1 MREAGELRG
10 VLQMYEELL
19 DKLTDQNRKLKDW
32 IKRKK
37 RKEDVFIRESQKGT
51 RPKKFSGAPPQAP
64 EQTVYID
71 ISFAAPRR

>member
-37 RKEDVFIRESQKGT
+37 RKDERKLSK
-51 RPKKFSGAPPQAP
+51 
-64 EQTVYID
+64 
-71 ISFAAPRR
+71 